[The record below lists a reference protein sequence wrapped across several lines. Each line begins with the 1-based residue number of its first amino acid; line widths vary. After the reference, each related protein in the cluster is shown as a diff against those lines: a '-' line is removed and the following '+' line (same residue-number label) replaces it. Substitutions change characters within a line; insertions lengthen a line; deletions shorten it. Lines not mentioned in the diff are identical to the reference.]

1 MTEHVF
7 NDPSWIR
14 LSIFVAVLLLCT
26 IWENKLPRRSL
37 TVPRWFRWINNLSLV
52 ALNSVTIVLLLPI
65 VAFQAA
71 VIASNRQWGL
81 FHQLSL
87 PDWLIIVLAI
97 ILLDLIIYLQH
108 LAFHRFKPLWK
119 IHRMHHADLDVDVT
133 TSTRFHPIEIILSM
147 VVKVAAV
154 FALGISPV
162 AIVIFE
168 IVLNAS
174 AMFNHSNA
182 KLPLSIDAILRKFI
196 VTPDMHRVHHSII
209 VKETHSNFGFFLSV
223 WDRWFNTYRAQPE
236 LGHKNMVIGV
246 PEIRD
251 HQEQRL
257 DKLIT
262 QPFRY

>member
-1 MTEHVF
+1 MTELVI
-7 NDPSWIR
+7 NAPSWFR
-14 LSIFVAVLLLCT
+14 LSIFIAVLLLCT
-26 IWENKLPRRSL
+26 IWENKLPRRVL
-37 TVPRWFRWINNLSLV
+37 TVPRWFRWINNLSLA
-52 ALNSVTIVLLLPI
+52 ALNSATIILLMPM

-71 VIASNRQWGL
+71 IIANDKQWGL
-81 FHQLSL
+81 LHQLAL
-87 PDWLIIVLAI
+87 PDWLASFIAI
-97 ILLDLIIYLQH
+97 MLLDLIIYLQH
-108 LAFHRFKPLWK
+108 LSFHRFKPLWK
-119 IHRMHHADLDVDVT
+119 LHRMHHADLDVDVT

-147 VVKVAAV
+147 IVKIAAV
-154 FALGISPV
+154 FAMGVSPF
-162 AIVIFE
+162 AIVVFE

-182 KLPLSIDAILRKFI
+182 KLPLSIDAILRKFV

-251 HQEQRL
+251 YQEQRL